1 MLTIISFNLSLLIV
15 FLIIFFVLWSL
26 ASKNLFFD
34 ITFFLLLGMVIAPIV
49 LSIINIIF
57 IIKNNLA
64 IWSYLIPLL
73 YVSIPIIKIFLEEKT
88 QKRDDEVYETY
99 VPEIRLLIG
108 EFFNDLSIIVDDEDV
123 FIVKIDSKKD
133 NKHVFK
139 VMIGL
144 ENVHYNKDFLVKK
157 LYSIIREELPD
168 IELEISI
175 SVSHDL
181 QKKNRFMPTLV

>member
-34 ITFFLLLGMVIAPIV
+34 ITFFLLLGMVIAPII

-108 EFFNDLSIIVDDEDV
+108 RFFNDLSIIVDDEDV